1 MPVGYRLVWC
11 RVWNEYPFYYFEI
24 MNLQN
29 YRSIWSV
36 HNDLARLSFLNYWRL
51 YCVVLH
57 FYFGKLKKVSSGWF
71 DNFDCGRCGFLKF
84 ALWDILF
91 GSIMTIS
98 IFLVFNLISTQRLLY
113 VSQYLN
119 NGKNS
124 TYHKRFL

>member
-1 MPVGYRLVWC
+1 MPLGYRLVWC
-11 RVWNEYPFYYFEI
+11 RVWNEYPFCYFEI

-71 DNFDCGRCGFLKF
+71 DNFDCGRCGFLKVCNLRHTF
-84 ALWDILF
+84 WQYHDYF
-91 GSIMTIS
+91 Y
-98 IFLVFNLISTQRLLY
+98 FLVFNLISTQRLLY